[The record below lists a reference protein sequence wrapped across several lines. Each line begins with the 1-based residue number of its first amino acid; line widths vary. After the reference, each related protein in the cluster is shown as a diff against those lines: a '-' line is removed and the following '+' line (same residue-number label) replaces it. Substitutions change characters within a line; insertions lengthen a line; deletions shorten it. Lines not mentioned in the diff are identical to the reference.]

1 MTPDEY
7 IPTEEPVRYEDE
19 APRSQY
25 LDPHESEEELERGF
39 LESIEDGI
47 TSASSST
54 AYFSVS

>member
-39 LESIEDGI
+39 LESIEDDFW
-47 TSASSST
+47 ST
-54 AYFSVS
+54 LAVE